1 MEHGV
6 YHWITLCPLLYARPN
21 LQSTFSNLTC
31 EHSTPFSY
39 TRQAATGKE
48 LSIKGIPGYSRA
60 LDRPENEIGQR
71 YNPCA

>member
-1 MEHGV
+1 MEYTIGSL
-6 YHWITLCPLLYARPN
+6 YALCSLLYARPN